1 MDVQYQIASMT
12 KLCTAYTCCR
22 ILEELG
28 LLDTKSMKNIYM
40 QTTLTATQVGGTSAY
55 IQNNERITIYDCLCG
70 MMLPSGNDAAIVLA
84 TEFGRW
90 LYLTTDKNKMNNLP
104 ILSNKG
110 KFGIYQNDSKSNE
123 EAMQMS
129 FLRPMK
135 GHTDYLQAFNAEMNR
150 QC

>member
-1 MDVQYQIASMT
+1 
-12 KLCTAYTCCR
+12 
-22 ILEELG
+22 
-28 LLDTKSMKNIYM
+28 
-40 QTTLTATQVGGTSAY
+40 
-55 IQNNERITIYDCLCG
+55 

-135 GHTDYLQAFNAEMNR
+135 GHTDYL
-150 QC
+150 